1 MRGHQ
6 IVAIKTDI
14 QSCNGISNRASNNRA
29 HNKIIAMLIR
39 QATTEANFMTESAK
53 TMKREK
59 TTDPNQTKPKQAE
72 LSQTIAKAW
81 PRTKHCILRIEE
93 REKKPYMPWRSR
105 CDRKNM
111 QRNNSNMSKEMR
123 P

>member
-14 QSCNGISNRASNNRA
+14 QSCNRISNRASNNRA

-53 TMKREK
+53 TLKREK
-59 TTDPNQTKPKQAE
+59 TTKPNQSKPKQAE
-72 LSQTIAKAW
+72 LSQTIA
-81 PRTKHCILRIEE
+81 
-93 REKKPYMPWRSR
+93 
-105 CDRKNM
+105 
-111 QRNNSNMSKEMR
+111 
-123 P
+123 